1 MRLGRKQNPSAFRM
15 RMALRIC
22 GALLTTVLAGSALAL
37 EGAVE
42 SVESLKE
49 YAGIWAHSDAD
60 CKAKMSGRLD
70 QDGVDRVTSSS
81 YELVGICADGIDLL
95 HQPVNCGASGFVK
108 QDDLLEFS
116 AACRIKDFVDD
127 TRRRVLLKVQDA
139 DTIFFAD
146 PAFMVFGR
154 YVRCSRQYTCEK
166 AWNTE

>member
-1 MRLGRKQNPSAFRM
+1 MRLGWKQNPSAFRM

-81 YELVGICADGIDLL
+81 YELVGICADGIVLRDRRPLD
-95 HQPVNCGASGFVK
+95 PAPRVTREKN
-108 QDDLLEFS
+108 
-116 AACRIKDFVDD
+116 D
-127 TRRRVLLKVQDA
+127 TRHRPTLRALLG
-139 DTIFFAD
+139 IWL
-146 PAFMVFGR
+146 PAGAPIIAMR
-154 YVRCSRQYTCEK
+154 SPLRSLPSLSL
-166 AWNTE
+166 